1 MVWVRFPYTVKY
13 NGAFYEGGKSF
24 VIPDDD
30 LPNMTGQGATVVRM
44 VVEAEPEG
52 SQTTLPTADAP
63 PANVPPANVPA
74 KRGRRKREQ

>member
-52 SQTTLPTADAP
+52 GQTTLPTAAAP
-63 PANVPPANVPA
+63 PANVPAR
-74 KRGRRKREQ
+74 RGRRKREQ